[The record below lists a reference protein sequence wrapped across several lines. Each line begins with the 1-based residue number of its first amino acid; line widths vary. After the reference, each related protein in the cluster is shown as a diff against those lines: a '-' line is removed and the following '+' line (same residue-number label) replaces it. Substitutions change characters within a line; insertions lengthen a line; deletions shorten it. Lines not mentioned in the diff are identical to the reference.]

1 MAVDSYIYVIGGGV
15 RNRSDR
21 SLSECARFNT
31 KKNEWQKI
39 APLNEARCDAFGV
52 CKNEKI
58 FIAGGSTFD
67 GSKIVY
73 MSTCEVY
80 NI

>member
-1 MAVDSYIYVIGGGV
+1 VQG
-15 RNRSDR
+15 
-21 SLSECARFNT
+21 